1 MSYFEDYVED
11 GLCCVSCGEF
21 LGGDEPGFVRMCAS
35 CQRIADQ
42 REKPVANRGRKK
54 ELDGQSALPRMN
66 RYSIPPSAGTV
77 DCPYCPAHPKLNG
90 LADHIKA
97 KHPERVRA

>member
-11 GLCCVSCGEF
+11 GLCCESCGEF
-21 LGGDEPGFVRMCAS
+21 LGGGEPGFVRRCAG
-35 CQRIADQ
+35 CEPPR
-42 REKPVANRGRKK
+42 VVNRGRKQ
-54 ELDGQSALPRMN
+54 ELDGESALPRHN

-77 DCPYCPAHPKLNG
+77 DCPYCAAHPKLNG

-97 KHPERVRA
+97 KHPEKIEGANP